1 MLTLIGKATKAAA
14 AVAGVVGLVWLP
26 IAASGETIPDII
38 NGFVWGFVALATAA
52 ILGIVSYFIN
62 ERNV

>member
-1 MLTLIGKATKAAA
+1 MLDLIGKATKAAA
-14 AVAGVVGLVWLP
+14 AIAGVVGLVWVP

-38 NGFVWGFVALATAA
+38 NGFVWGFAALVTAA
-52 ILGIVSYFIN
+52 ALGTVSYLIN